1 MLVKAEILVE
11 LTAKGM
17 AAVVED
23 KRRFFAMPLVE
34 AKEETPSKVMAEITV
49 EAR

>member
-17 AAVVED
+17 AGVVVH
-23 KRRFFAMPLVE
+23 KRRFFAMPMVE
-34 AKEETPSKVMAEITV
+34 AREETPSKVMVEITV
-49 EAR
+49 EA